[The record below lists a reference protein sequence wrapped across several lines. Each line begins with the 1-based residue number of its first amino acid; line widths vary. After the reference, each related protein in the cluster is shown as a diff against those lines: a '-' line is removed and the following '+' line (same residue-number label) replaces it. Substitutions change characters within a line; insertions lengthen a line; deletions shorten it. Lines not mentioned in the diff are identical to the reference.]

1 MPVCDSYKPCLTVCL
16 SVIPPCLPFTKP
28 KVVSAHPQGC
38 HASLYCFVPFSFDFL
53 HLLLHLNGSAT
64 GGLAAATPLQMCYG
78 LSSPLTD
85 LFVSRHRTLRALLP
99 FLPMFSSSFHRY
111 PVPSFSLLRS
121 RFFPVFLHSR
131 LTSTL
136 KVCFLF
142 LTRIPHLSELTRFTG
157 HPCIIKTDT

>member
-1 MPVCDSYKPCLTVCL
+1 MPKERKYMPVCDSYKPCLTVCL

-121 RFFPVFLHSR
+121 RFFFLYS
-131 LTSTL
+131 STL
-136 KVCFLF
+136 ASL
-142 LTRIPHLSELTRFTG
+142 PH
-157 HPCIIKTDT
+157 